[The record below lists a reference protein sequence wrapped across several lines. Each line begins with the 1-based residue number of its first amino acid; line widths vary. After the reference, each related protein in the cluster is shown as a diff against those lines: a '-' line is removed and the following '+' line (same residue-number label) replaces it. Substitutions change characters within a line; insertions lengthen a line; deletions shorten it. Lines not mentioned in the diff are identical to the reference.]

1 MAGTTDGSIR
11 SARAMAA
18 YPSGLIPPP
27 ARWKGEARH
36 VAVADYEPEGLDV
49 LMRLYYPT
57 HERPPARWRRP
68 LWVPTLAYSH
78 GMMHFLFDFGD
89 PKRSWWQRL
98 LARAAYIGGHV
109 ATTLFDTLPVK
120 ENAVPRSEK
129 TMPVVIFSHGLAGT
143 RNMYAALCTSLASQG
158 FLVAALEH
166 RDGSASCASKIDDAG
181 GVKHEPYVH
190 TDGNFAWRREQI
202 DRRVR
207 EFSAAADALSRSP
220 APPRNVFPGSRFD
233 PGTLAGLLDTSRLT
247 AAGHSFGGAT
257 VLAALSSVPSVKRAV
272 LLDPWAVPFGPFPET
287 AALKGAQEHP
297 LRVAA
302 RAGVPTFVMNSHGW
316 DNVSDMAPLYRHAEA
331 PWMECSVGGTR
342 HQDFSDLPFRM
353 PTLASQIGMKG
364 KVNLHRLFDL
374 KLGLLD
380 VFFENVE
387 SEDASGLE
395 SAVKAYAEGY
405 RDEMQIRL
413 KCAVP

>member
-1 MAGTTDGSIR
+1 
-11 SARAMAA
+11 MAA

-190 TDGNFAWRREQI
+190 TDGNFAWRLEQI
-202 DRRVR
+202 GKRVA
-207 EFSAAADALSRSP
+207 ELDAAVAALSND
-220 APPRNVFPGSRFD
+220 APPRNAFPGSRLD
-233 PGTLAGLLDTSRLT
+233 VGTAFRGLVDASRLV
-247 AAGHSFGGAT
+247 AIGHSFGGAT
-257 VLAALSSVPSVKRAV
+257 VVAATATERPCATKTRVRTSV
-272 LLDPWAVPFGPFPET
+272 LLDPWTAPFGPC
-287 AALKGAQEHP
+287 GAEDATHP
-297 LRVAA
+297 LRAA
-302 RAGVPTFVMNSHGW
+302 AAAKVPTLVVNSHGW
-316 DNVSDMAPLYRHAEA
+316 GADLTPMYSHATA
-331 PWMECSVGGTR
+331 PWVEAEVEGTK
-342 HQDFSDLPFRM
+342 HQDFSDLGIRM
-353 PTLASQIGMKG
+353 PTVAAKIGMKG
-364 KVNLHRLFDL
+364 SVDAARFFDL
-374 KLGLLD
+374 KLGLI
-380 VFFENVE
+380 
-387 SEDASGLE
+387 DAFLE
-395 SAVKAYAEGY
+395 SADRADADEACASAARALVAQYADVRVAVKH
-405 RDEMQIRL
+405 R
-413 KCAVP
+413 